1 MQVEMLIRAHDCYS
15 LCCSVDG
22 IGEVLKV
29 ARDITT
35 SLYQGKHY
43 KLMVMDGWID
53 GWTDKWMDGW
63 MNRWKELM
71 AAKRICVYFLRCRFD
86 F

>member
-1 MQVEMLIRAHDCYS
+1 MLIRAHDCYS

-53 GWTDKWMDGW
+53 GWIDEWMDGW
-63 MNRWKELM
+63 KDGWIDEWMDGWIDGWIDEWMDR
-71 AAKRICVYFLRCRFD
+71 
-86 F
+86 